1 MTRVVLIGVTG
12 RMGAALVRAAG
23 GFPGL
28 TIGAAIA
35 APGSAALG
43 RDAGEL
49 AGAAPLHVPVTADL
63 TRALEAADVA
73 IDFSVP
79 AAAGAHVAACR
90 AARTPLLIGTTGLA
104 PELAA
109 ALEAA
114 ARDVALLVAPNTSV
128 AATLLIELVRT
139 AAAVLPPD
147 FDIDILEAHHRTKRD
162 APSGTALALGAAA
175 RESRGSDLLRAGGRE
190 IGMSVLRAGDLVGDH
205 TALFTGPGEQ
215 LALSHRASDRAIFA
229 RGALAAAL
237 WLASRPAGRYG
248 MRDFIESKTN
258 T

>member
-1 MTRVVLIGVTG
+1 
-12 RMGAALVRAAG
+12 
-23 GFPGL
+23 
-28 TIGAAIA
+28 
-35 APGSAALG
+35 
-43 RDAGEL
+43 
-49 AGAAPLHVPVTADL
+49 
-63 TRALEAADVA
+63 
-73 IDFSVP
+73 
-79 AAAGAHVAACR
+79 
-90 AARTPLLIGTTGLA
+90 
-104 PELAA
+104 
-109 ALEAA
+109 A
-114 ARDVALLVAPNTSV
+114 ARDIALLVAPNTSV

-162 APSGTALALGAAA
+162 APSGTALAMGAAA

-190 IGMSVLRAGDLVGDH
+190 IGMSVLRAGDLAGDH

-237 WLASRPAGRYG
+237 WLASRPPGRYG
-248 MRDFIESKTN
+248 MRNFIGSKTN